1 MYRLLILGLSFTFVT
16 VSVGQL
22 PCGNGDIRLVG
33 GRSRLE
39 GRIEVCWNNEWG
51 TVCDDKL
58 RLDDPVFSV
67 SQQDVDNFADVVC
80 RQLGFTA
87 GQFGGI

>member
-1 MYRLLILGLSFTFVT
+1 MYRLLILGLSFS

-33 GRSRLE
+33 GRSRFE
-39 GRIEVCWNNEWG
+39 GRIEVCWNNQWG
-51 TVCDDKL
+51 TVCDDGL
-58 RLDDPVFSV
+58 EAVQSA
-67 SQQDVDNFADVVC
+67 DNFAAVVC

-87 GQFGGI
+87 G